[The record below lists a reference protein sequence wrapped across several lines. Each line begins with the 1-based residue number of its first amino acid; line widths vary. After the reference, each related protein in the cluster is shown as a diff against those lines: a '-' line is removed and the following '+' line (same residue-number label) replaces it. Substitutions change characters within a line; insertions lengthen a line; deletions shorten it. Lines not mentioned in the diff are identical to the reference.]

1 VTLRRRVVADARAHG
16 RWEEA
21 FDLSLAAGQAAE
33 AAEIVGCSARE
44 LLALG
49 QGERLEK
56 WLEACGAAGVTIPG
70 AALARAELLIRRG
83 EMSAAAA
90 LAQDI
95 AARLTED
102 HPDYAWACNA
112 AGRALHFTSQAGAAL
127 NSFKAAL
134 SAARTDEDLKDAL
147 WGQFLAIT
155 EIAPEQMQD
164 YLDELESRFSDDL
177 DVRLRLAVGRYGTA
191 EQTPSIAGE
200 WNRFA
205 VLLDSVKYSR
215 DPLASTSFLAMAS
228 VVARFAA
235 NYSLSRDLA
244 DKAAS
249 MCRELRFD
257 LGLGASL
264 LHLAAAE
271 LGLRSFGHAQ
281 RNLAAFQRT

>member
-1 VTLRRRVVADARAHG
+1 MPCGDSSLPSQRSRR
-16 RWEEA
+16 
-21 FDLSLAAGQAAE
+21 SK
-33 AAEIVGCSARE
+33 C
-44 LLALG
+44 
-49 QGERLEK
+49 
-56 WLEACGAAGVTIPG
+56 
-70 AALARAELLIRRG
+70 
-83 EMSAAAA
+83 M
-90 LAQDI
+90 
-95 AARLTED
+95 
-102 HPDYAWACNA
+102 
-112 AGRALHFTSQAGAAL
+112 
-127 NSFKAAL
+127 
-134 SAARTDEDLKDAL
+134 
-147 WGQFLAIT
+147 
-155 EIAPEQMQD
+155 D

-244 DKAAS
+244 DRAVS

-264 LHLAAAE
+264 LHAAAAE
-271 LGLRSFGHAQ
+271 LGLRLFGHAQ
-281 RNLAAFQRT
+281 RNLSAFQRTLISREDPFYRVEALTLKARLRAYRGNLEEALATHDELAGVRSPPRALGSHLAAHSILLAASGDAENARRMQLRLGEKARTSR